1 MPLFYWEGMSG
12 NELRKGEMEADSRS
26 AVIVRLREMQIRP
39 IPNKITQKTSFLN
52 LNISFDSVSE
62 NDVIVFTNQLST
74 IVDSGMPLVKGL
86 ESLVTQQKS
95 QTFRKAII
103 NIKESIESGKS
114 FAEALSGHPKI
125 FPEIYV
131 SLVRAGETGG
141 VLPEVLKRLA
151 VYMEKMQAI
160 KRKIKGAMIYPAVVI
175 LVAGGVVGVLLIFV
189 IPTFSKMFEEL
200 GTTLPL
206 LTQVIVDLSYFTK
219 NNVLYIIIASVILFM
234 ALGYSYRRYVK
245 VRRLFDLV
253 MLKIPLI
260 GELIRKTVVARVCR
274 TLSSLTSSGIP
285 ITDGLKTASS
295 TSGNLIVVDMI
306 NDMERRIK
314 RGDQFSTAM
323 SKNTDVFP
331 IFVSQMVSVGEDTG
345 SLDTMLGKIA
355 DFYEEEV
362 DVAVSNLTVAIE
374 PILMVFIGVVVG
386 TIVIAMYLPMFK
398 LISTLS

>member
-26 AVIVRLREMQIRP
+26 AVIVRLREMQIKP

-52 LNISFDSVSE
+52 FNISFDSVSE

-86 ESLVTQQKS
+86 ESLATQQKS
-95 QTFRKAII
+95 QTFRKAVID
-103 NIKESIESGKS
+103 IKESIESGKS
-114 FAEALSGHPKI
+114 FAEALSRHPKI
-125 FPEIYV
+125 FPEIYA
-131 SLVRAGETGG
+131 SLVRAGEIGG

-151 VYMEKMQAI
+151 IYMEKMMAI

-206 LTQVIVDLSYFTK
+206 LTQVIVDLSYFTRS
-219 NNVLYIIIASVILFM
+219 NILHIIIAAVVLFIV
-234 ALGYSYRRYVK
+234 LGYSYRRYVK
-245 VRRLFDLV
+245 VRRYCDLV
-253 MLKIPLI
+253 TLKIPLI

-306 NDMERRIK
+306 NDMELRIK

-323 SKNTDVFP
+323 SKHTDVFP